1 MKIFIWLKQNYFLAI
16 ILLVSAVLR
25 FYHLD
30 FQSVW
35 LDEIH
40 TINEANPTSSLAQI
54 YKGLLISEPHPPLY
68 FFLVHYF
75 FILFGYTSFVLRAFS
90 VIVGLLG
97 IYSIYI
103 LGREIFNKKVG
114 LYAAVLLSVNYFHI
128 YYSQEGRMYALL
140 FLTTTLSFY
149 FLVKFIKEANIKSAL
164 IYSLFSTLMIYC
176 HFFALFAFVSQY
188 VILLYFIFKPYQTT
202 RIQFFKYCV
211 ISGFTTLLLYF
222 PTYSLFKRTSEMTS
236 MWIPK
241 PTLEIFTE
249 IFKDFF
255 GQSEI
260 VLFFVT
266 LLILLFF
273 LQLFK
278 AGEKQDFKADPKE
291 DKLVFSFLVLFIW
304 ISVTLILPLIR
315 SYISLPMLINRYFI
329 NILPAIIILIAI
341 GLSYIR
347 SKLVLYSVLAGI
359 VIFSI
364 TDVVIVKHYYTVRT
378 KSEFRE
384 VSQYIID
391 KNKNN
396 EPVVSS
402 LGWYFQ
408 YFLNNDK
415 VKMTIINATL
425 DDHVSAMIQD
435 STKRKQFWYTDAHSR
450 AYTASPQTQKYLD
463 DNFVIQDGV
472 AFNDAWT
479 KHYVT
484 IANAISDIDIS
495 KYNPLK
501 DQNGDAIKFNI
512 ENFESTSGAINASG
526 WAYIADQETTESEI
540 NLVLVSGKKSIKL
553 FCQKVKR
560 EDVTTYFKSP
570 FDLSN
575 SGFSA
580 RILLSKLPP
589 GNYRLGILI
598 TNRKTKKEGLAL
610 SDKFFTN

>member
-1 MKIFIWLKQNYFLAI
+1 MKILIWLKQNYFLAI
-16 ILLVSAVLR
+16 ILLVSAILR

-40 TINEANPTSSLAQI
+40 TLNEANPTFSLTQI
-54 YKGLLISEPHPPLY
+54 YNGLLISEPHPPLY

-75 FILFGYTSFVLRAFS
+75 FILFGYTSVVLRVFS

-103 LGREIFNKKVG
+103 LGREIFNKKAG

-164 IYSLFSTLMIYC
+164 LYGLFSTLMIYC

-188 VILLYFIFKPYQTT
+188 VILLYFVFKPYQST
-202 RIQFFKYCV
+202 RIQFFKYTA
-211 ISGFTTLLLYF
+211 ISGFMTLLLYI

-241 PTLEIFTE
+241 PTLDVYTVV
-249 IFKDFF
+249 FKDFF

-273 LQLFK
+273 IQLFK
-278 AGEKQDFKADPKE
+278 VTEKQDFKTDPKE
-291 DKLVFSFLVLFIW
+291 DQLVFSFLVLIIW

-315 SYISLPMLINRYFI
+315 SYMSLPMLINRYFI
-329 NILPAIIILIAI
+329 NILPAILILIAI

-347 SKLVLYSVLAGI
+347 SKLVLYSVLASI

-364 TDVVIVKHYYTVRT
+364 TDVVIVKHYYTLRT
-378 KSEFRE
+378 KSQFRE

-415 VKMTIINATL
+415 IKMTIVNESLA
-425 DDHVSAMIQD
+425 DHVNMMIQD
-435 STKRKQFWYTDAHSR
+435 PSKRKQFWYVDAHSR
-450 AYTASPQTQKYLD
+450 PYDPEPPIQKYLD
-463 DNFVIQDGV
+463 ENFVVQDGTDL
-472 AFNDAWT
+472 NDAWT

-484 IANAISDIDIS
+484 IENAITYIDLS
-495 KYNPLK
+495 KYNPLQ
-501 DQNGDAIKFNI
+501 DENGDNIKYNI
-512 ENFESTSGAINASG
+512 ENFEVGSNAVTASG
-526 WAYIADQETTESEI
+526 WAYISDEDSQGAELS
-540 NLVLVSGKKSIKL
+540 LVLIGPKNIKV
-553 FCQKVKR
+553 FCQSVKR
-560 EDVTTYFKSP
+560 DDVTTYFKSP
-570 FDLSN
+570 VDLSN
-575 SGFSA
+575 SGFSS
-580 RILLSKLPP
+580 RILLDKLPQ
-589 GNYRLGILI
+589 GKYQLGIQI
-598 TNRKTKKEGLAL
+598 KNSTTHKEGLVL
-610 SDKFFTN
+610 SDKFFTK